1 MTGVEAAVGEPRT
14 EPRRRPASSSTE
26 QLVLASAALLV
37 GAQVIFRGW
46 ALYPS
51 WFFTD
56 DYRLLH
62 DARSEGM
69 SWAYLVRPFDSQFMP
84 FGRFVVWLVST
95 SHGLDWTLAVTL
107 TLLLQLAAGCACVWM
122 LVTLFGARWGVLAP
136 LTLYLT
142 SVISLPALMWWAA
155 SVNQVPMQVAFFVGV
170 GAWVRHLRTR
180 SPGWLAV
187 TLLAVGFG
195 LLCYVKVLFLV
206 PVLAYLAVA
215 YFAQGTLRERLVG
228 TARTYW
234 PAVLTGGVLS
244 VAYVVHYVSAVP
256 QPFRPARENHVL
268 EVADS
273 MLGTILPTG
282 VLGGPW
288 HWYRTSPPIVLGS
301 PPVWTVHLSWV
312 LVVLVVLYS
321 VLRRARAGRGWV
333 LLASYGLALFA
344 LLATSRGQL
353 YGRFAG
359 LEYRYL
365 TDVVC
370 VLALTVGLVF
380 LELNGAPDS
389 SRPRPAPLLA
399 VRLRPGVAALAVALV
414 AAGGMLSST
423 GYVGYWHHDNAGRG
437 YVKNLQAALAGS
449 ERVPALAAQ
458 TIPGNVMPDYTRPDN
473 DSRRF
478 ASLLQ
483 QRVSF
488 PATSDRLQVIDGA
501 GRLAPASIRTGV
513 RSRPGPLDGCG
524 WKVRAAGRDIALT
537 GRTFDWQWWLR
548 IGYLSSADSAVVVT
562 AGDTRRATVVRKGL
576 HSLYVRAD
584 GRFDTVSV
592 SGLGDGVTL
601 CVDTIEVGDPVPPEG
616 S

>member
-1 MTGVEAAVGEPRT
+1 MTDLEPAVGRRRT
-14 EPRRRPASSSTE
+14 EARRSPHPGSTE
-26 QLVLASAALLV
+26 QLVLACAALLV

-62 DARSEGM
+62 DARSQGL
-69 SWAYLVRPFDSQFMP
+69 SWAYLVRPFDSQLMP
-84 FGRFVVWLVST
+84 FGRLVVWLVST

-155 SVNQVPMQVAFFVGV
+155 SVNQVPMQVAFFVAV

-180 SPGWLAV
+180 STAWLVV

-206 PVLAYLAVA
+206 PVLAY
-215 YFAQGTLRERLVG
+215 FARGTLRQRVVG
-228 TARTYW
+228 SARTYW
-234 PAVLTGGVLS
+234 PAVAVGAVLT

-282 VLGGPW
+282 LLGGPW

-333 LLASYGLALFA
+333 LLASYSLALFA

-380 LELNGAPDS
+380 LELQGAPGS
-389 SRPRPAPLLA
+389 SRPRPAPLLT
-399 VRLRPGVAALAVALV
+399 VRLHPGVAPLVVAVV
-414 AAGGMLSST
+414 AVGGLQSSAS
-423 GYVGYWHHDNAGRG
+423 YVGYWHHDNAGRA

-458 TIPGNVMPDYTRPDN
+458 TLPGDVMPDYTKPDN

-478 ASLLQ
+478 TGLLQ
-483 QRVSF
+483 RRVSF

-501 GRLAPASIRTGV
+501 GNLVPARIRTGV
-513 RSRPGPLDGCG
+513 RSRPGPQDGCG
-524 WKVRAAGRDIALT
+524 WKVRAGGRDIALT
-537 GRTFDWQWWLR
+537 GRTFDWRWWLR
-548 IGYLSSADSAVVVT
+548 IGYLSSSDSSVVVT
-562 AGDTRRATVVRKGL
+562 AGDSRRATVVRKGL

-592 SGLGDGVTL
+592 SGLADGVTL
-601 CVDTIEVGDPVPPEG
+601 CVDTIEVGDAVPPEG
-616 S
+616 P